1 MFSNGLL
8 KASEK
13 SHFDRFNSM
22 NHEISLKYNTTR
34 SFLPNCISDAL
45 EVTLA
50 VRGIGWKH
58 GHGVHVPR
66 ARRPKDRNSFLLSTV
81 MSVFRTYLFVDVV
94 DSFLEILPGMTLTSG
109 SLYLPNLPL
118 EGRYLAATIL
128 HVLAGLVIIL
138 GIEMWYDIASLIGVG
153 ILDDSPTSW
162 PPFHDEPWRLGSLH
176 EFWSKRWHQALRHT
190 FLVFGGYP
198 GGWVAGDLGMLFG
211 TFLASG
217 LFHEIGLFLG
227 GEEIDPWV
235 IFFFAAQP
243 LGILAEKFYKR
254 HTGKR
259 VDGIYGALTVTIFVG
274 VLGQLRSECYF
285 TTIYRTRLTMSAN
298 SEFMA
303 WAGDGWKGYNTSGLE
318 PG

>member
-254 HTGKR
+254 RTGKR

-274 VLGQLRSECYF
+274 VLGQLCSECYF